1 MALRRVSASR
11 CGTARLIRR
20 FYRKRRNHKQLS
32 SEKAKLTTQRHK
44 LVEAI
49 YSGAMPLDLI
59 ASEQQRI
66 SSQLAT
72 VEERVNATTATFDE
86 IEANLATAL
95 DLARDCHAAYLAAE
109 PHLRRLF
116 NQAFFTHLYIDD
128 DGVRHDYA
136 EPFDTLL
143 GDDVLDAGRA
153 IQADPG
159 AGQITMADLLGGEDP
174 RPAPTARPPG
184 HFVPLGVLLL
194 DLRHLFTVSKV
205 RIGLVWCPWQDSNL
219 RPSDQKA
226 ASGMSIRVLSV
237 ALMMARRAVSSG
249 RMLRAKNPAAATL
262 PW

>member
-1 MALRRVSASR
+1 MYWTELTRIECITIQLYGFEESVRIEVWDSAPNQPLLPEETESPVKPPAS
-11 CGTARLIRR
+11 GSTM
-20 FYRKRRNHKQLS
+20 
-32 SEKAKLTTQRHK
+32 LT
-44 LVEAI
+44 
-49 YSGAMPLDLI
+49 PCPC
-59 ASEQQRI
+59 
-66 SSQLAT
+66 
-72 VEERVNATTATFDE
+72 
-86 IEANLATAL
+86 
-95 DLARDCHAAYLAAE
+95 DLARDCHAAYPAAE

-174 RPAPTARPPG
+174 RPAPTARPRG

-194 DLRHLFTVSKV
+194 GLRHLFTVSKV

-237 ALMMARRAVSSG
+237 ASMMARRAVSSG
-249 RMLRAKNPAAATL
+249 RMLRAKKPAAATL

>member
-159 AGQITMADLLGGEDP
+159 AGQITMADLLGGPATSTNSKTP
-174 RPAPTARPPG
+174 RALCAAGGLAFGPSAPVHGVEGSNRSSL
-184 HFVPLGVLLL
+184 VPLA
-194 DLRHLFTVSKV
+194 
-205 RIGLVWCPWQDSNL
+205 GLES
-219 RPSDQKA
+219 A
-226 ASGMSIRVLSV
+226 A
-237 ALMMARRAVSSG
+237 
-249 RMLRAKNPAAATL
+249 
-262 PW
+262 